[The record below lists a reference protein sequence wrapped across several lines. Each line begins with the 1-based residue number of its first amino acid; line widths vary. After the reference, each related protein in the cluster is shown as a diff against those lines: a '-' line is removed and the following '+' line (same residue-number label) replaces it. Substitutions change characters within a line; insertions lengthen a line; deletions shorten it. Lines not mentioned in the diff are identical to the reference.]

1 MRYFNMKYD
10 FYVFRENIFF
20 YEDLSIAEERGRN
33 FIPFLS
39 VKFKIYKYVIYV
51 SILTWNFFVYLL
63 INNIIAFIV
72 IDFCFES
79 SIVIT

>member
-20 YEDLSIAEERGRN
+20 YENLSIAEERGRN

-39 VKFKIYKYVIYV
+39 VKFKIYKCVIYI

-63 INNIIAFIV
+63 INNIIFIV

>member
-20 YEDLSIAEERGRN
+20 YENLSIAEERERN

-39 VKFKIYKYVIYV
+39 VKFKIYKCVIYI